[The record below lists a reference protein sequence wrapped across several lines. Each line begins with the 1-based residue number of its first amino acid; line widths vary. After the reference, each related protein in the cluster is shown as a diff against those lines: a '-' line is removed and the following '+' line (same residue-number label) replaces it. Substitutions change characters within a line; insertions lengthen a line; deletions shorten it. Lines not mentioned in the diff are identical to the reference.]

1 MATEISAEDHQAQN
15 PQAVPHDSHDTEGTR
30 AEGAEVSKPHATD
43 LRTSTKEGVVEK
55 PSKQASGAGDS
66 KNANPAKV
74 RKRTKTG
81 CLTCRRRRIKCGEER
96 PTCNNCV
103 KSKRNCE
110 GYTPRVIFK
119 DPLGAYRP
127 SANSAH
133 DSGSHY
139 QPIATHNAV
148 EPHHRQL
155 QPRSA
160 GQMAPPIIAPHSTQ
174 HEHQGWTGL
183 NGPALKP
190 FSMVQP
196 YHDESYSRPF
206 DGPMY
211 TQGDLT
217 PRVPQQ
223 IAQRNPSLD
232 TSPVSP
238 EIDIFSTRQTGLQS
252 QQHPVHRPDRD
263 SGIDVSYPGLTS
275 EWPHGSISS
284 TMMPGSF
291 PQTPATRE
299 LPPSEAQGRNHMQ
312 TYTSMARP
320 PRNSS
325 LQSETWQNPK
335 LEPENHQFW
344 SSNIPPATRSH
355 YNQTEIFAP
364 NQHDSSHIKY
374 EPQGHG
380 QQNGNQAPLYVSHHY
395 SDATPRRKESSSR
408 YDPTV
413 PADFDPSIEA
423 PEDENTD
430 VSSDEEQ
437 GDPDLTMSDTSTSNL
452 GLMLALSANQGNRGF
467 RSLTNF
473 LNEPNVLSTYR
484 PSWSASPLM
493 DPQTAR
499 VFCHFV
505 TATAPTLSLHN
516 RHPTNPSVMFTGAPV
531 PVFQRSLFTYT
542 LPMMALTNQG
552 LLHAQ
557 LALASLHIAK
567 LQQTSPT
574 PSLKHYHYAL
584 RRVAKAVG
592 HPTKRREIATLA
604 ATLLLGFF
612 EVTTAEH
619 NKWNSHL
626 AGAREL
632 ILEID
637 FAGMTKRINAYKAE
651 TDMMRKGGMYNYG
664 YEQRYDNQRRMSFD
678 ILRTDKEIDENLV
691 SILMGYRTRYD
702 EYGQITEM
710 SEPPSHYHLPLTPK
724 DVENFE
730 IQCDLY
736 WWYAKQDMYQSLI
749 SGNRLLLSYDRW
761 SHCPPRAP
769 VGRLD
774 AVYGSLDHL
783 ILLFARLTD
792 FAARD
797 LARKI
802 KVQAKAEEDKKK
814 AASRWNPSQGSP
826 PTPNG
831 QQPSHRPPPMYGM
844 MPAPGYIHLPA
855 AFDQSHHDHLNEA
868 NKVIVKD
875 AELDAATEAA
885 EREWSDIYAA
895 LDLLEGAFGPDFQS
909 LSADHMAPLSTPFGP
924 ALYYRTYSIACLWS
938 LFFTA
943 RIFATR
949 VAPSMPPAAM
959 VAAGVAAQQT
969 ARWAN
974 TIGRICAG
982 LQPVSTTAPLNP
994 SHGAALMDSCMG
1006 LFHAGVQFRDA
1017 AERGWTITKLRD
1029 IARLTGWQ
1037 TAALIASGCER
1048 AWMAAAEMGKGPA
1061 YTRTMNAT
1069 AKDDRVSGRS
1079 RVPNPGPPK
1088 DNNDRRFIRV
1098 NPGTRVYWALGILG
1112 AEEDMKQLKLD

>member
-1 MATEISAEDHQAQN
+1 MAAETLTGDDLVQTPRYLDNDAN
-15 PQAVPHDSHDTEGTR
+15 ETGEKRPADAEAVKPEAADSQLIGKEGT
-30 AEGAEVSKPHATD
+30 T
-43 LRTSTKEGVVEK
+43 EK
-55 PSKQASGAGDS
+55 PSKQASGAGES
-66 KNANPAKV
+66 RNATSAKA

-96 PTCNNCV
+96 PMCNNCV

-127 SANSAH
+127 SANSSQA
-133 DSGSHY
+133 SGHY
-139 QPIATHNAV
+139 FQPIATHHGV
-148 EPHHRQL
+148 DSHPRQL
-155 QPRSA
+155 QPAS
-160 GQMAPPIIAPHSTQ
+160 QLPLPSIAPHPIQ
-174 HEHQGWTGL
+174 PEHQGW
-183 NGPALKP
+183 ASWKS
-190 FSMVQP
+190 FSVAQP
-196 YHDESYSRPF
+196 YHDESYNRSF
-206 DGPMY
+206 DNPIY
-211 TQGDLT
+211 AQGDLP
-217 PRVPQQ
+217 PRMLQQ
-223 IAQRNPSLD
+223 IARGNYSLD
-232 TSPVSP
+232 TSPITP
-238 EIDIFSTRQTGLQS
+238 ETATFGVHHTGLSS
-252 QQHPVHRPDRD
+252 QHHPVHHPERD
-263 SGIDVSYPGLTS
+263 SGIDVNYPGLPS
-275 EWPHGSISS
+275 EWSLSS
-284 TMMPGSF
+284 TSSTTMPSSF
-291 PQTPATRE
+291 PQPTSNHE
-299 LPPSEAQGRNHMQ
+299 LPSSQVQGRTQ
-312 TYTSMARP
+312 THPNPQAGHP
-320 PRNSS
+320 PRTSS
-325 LQSETWQNPK
+325 LQTEHLHDPNSEVGPDQN
-335 LEPENHQFW
+335 W
-344 SSNIPPATRSH
+344 SSYLPPAVRSRYGPTKH
-355 YNQTEIFAP
+355 FSPTKADP
-364 NQHDSSHIKY
+364 NETKFEHRDNEHS
-374 EPQGHG
+374 
-380 QQNGNQAPLYVSHHY
+380 NGSYAPLQQSDEATLSHQDT
-395 SDATPRRKESSSR
+395 SNR
-408 YDPTV
+408 YDPTL
-413 PADFDPSIEA
+413 PAYYDPSMEA
-423 PEDENTD
+423 PDDDCFD
-430 VSSDEEQ
+430 VTSDEELA
-437 GDPDLTMSDTSTSNL
+437 DPDLTMSDAPSSNL
-452 GLMLALSANQGNRGF
+452 GLMLALSANQTGHGF
-467 RSLTNF
+467 RSFTNF
-473 LNEPNVLSTYR
+473 LNEPNVLSSYR
-484 PSWSASPLM
+484 PSWLASPLM

-531 PVFQRSLFTYT
+531 PAFQRSLFTYT

-567 LQQTSPT
+567 LQQTSAT

-592 HPTKRREIATLA
+592 HPDKRREIATLA

-651 TDMMRKGGMYNYG
+651 TDMIRKGGMYAYG
-664 YEQRYDNQRRMSFD
+664 HEQRYGSQRRMSFD
-678 ILRTDKEIDENLV
+678 ILRTDKAIDENLV

-702 EYGQITEM
+702 EYGQVAEI

-724 DVENFE
+724 DVETFE

-736 WWYAKQDMYQSLI
+736 WWYAKQDMFQSLI

-774 AVYGSLDHL
+774 AVYGSMDHL
-783 ILLFARLTD
+783 VLLFARLTD

-797 LARKI
+797 IARKI
-802 KVQAKAEEDKKK
+802 KVQAKA
-814 AASRWNPSQGSP
+814 AAAQNGSGQGSQAFPSGQP
-826 PTPNG
+826 PPN
-831 QQPSHRPPPMYGM
+831 RPPPMYGM
-844 MPAPGYIHLPA
+844 MPAPGHVNLPA
-855 AFDQSHHDHLNEA
+855 AFDQSRHDYLHEA
-868 NKVIVKD
+868 SKIIVED
-875 AELDAATEAA
+875 AELDSATSTA
-885 EREWSDIYAA
+885 EREWADICAA
-895 LDLLEGAFGPDFQS
+895 LDLIEQAFGPDFQP

-924 ALYYRTYSIACLWS
+924 ALYYRTYSIACVWT

-943 RIFATR
+943 RIFAMR

-959 VAAGVAAQQT
+959 IAAGVAAQRT
-969 ARWAN
+969 ATSAN

-1017 AERGWTITKLRD
+1017 AERGWTITKLRNV
-1029 IARLTGWQ
+1029 ARLTGWQ
-1037 TAALIASGCER
+1037 TAALIGSGCER
-1048 AWMAAAEMGKGPA
+1048 AWIAAAEMGKGPP

-1079 RVPNPGPPK
+1079 RDPNLGPPK
-1088 DNNDRRFIRV
+1088 DNNDRRFIHV

-1112 AEEDMKQLKLD
+1112 ADEDMKHLKLD

>member
-1 MATEISAEDHQAQN
+1 MATAVLTADDQAQS
-15 PQAVPHDSHDTEGTR
+15 PQPIAHDVNDTEEDKL
-30 AEGAEVSKPHATD
+30 EGAEGSKSRAID
-43 LRTSTKEGVVEK
+43 LQAKGKEGIAEET
-55 PSKQASGAGDS
+55 SKQATGAGNNKISNSS
-66 KNANPAKV
+66 KG

-127 SANSAH
+127 SANSTQ
-133 DSGSHY
+133 DSGSHF
-139 QPIATHNAV
+139 QPIAINHGT
-148 EPHHRQL
+148 EGHHRQL
-155 QPRSA
+155 QPRST
-160 GQMAPPIIAPHSTQ
+160 GQMPPPIIAPHPTQ
-174 HEHQGWTGL
+174 AEYPTWAGMKSFPL
-183 NGPALKP
+183 
-190 FSMVQP
+190 MQP
-196 YHDESYSRPF
+196 YHDRPF
-206 DGPMY
+206 NHSFNGSMY
-211 TQGDLT
+211 SQGDLP
-217 PRVPQQ
+217 PRVLQQ
-223 IAQRNPSLD
+223 ITQRKFSLD
-232 TSPVSP
+232 ASPVTP
-238 EIDIFSTRQTGLQS
+238 GTDTFGIHHAGLSAQY
-252 QQHPVHRPDRD
+252 HPLDRD
-263 SGIDVSYPGLTS
+263 SGIDVSYPELPS
-275 EWPHGSISS
+275 EWSHSS
-284 TMMPGSF
+284 TLSSMMPGSC
-291 PQTPATRE
+291 PETPLPHE
-299 LPPSEAQGRNHMQ
+299 LPVSQGQGRSH
-312 TYTSMARP
+312 THPYSMMGHP
-320 PRNSS
+320 PRSSS
-325 LQSETWQNPK
+325 LQSGHR
-335 LEPENHQFW
+335 ENFNTGIGSDQFR
-344 SSNIPPATRSH
+344 SSQFPPAVANHHDPASVFKPVKSDNGHIKAEYHGNGQSH
-355 YNQTEIFAP
+355 GNFAP
-364 NQHDSSHIKY
+364 LHVS
-374 EPQGHG
+374 PQSDNAIPGH
-380 QQNGNQAPLYVSHHY
+380 NE
-395 SDATPRRKESSSR
+395 TSSR
-408 YDPTV
+408 YDPTL
-413 PADFDPSIEA
+413 PAYYDPSMEA
-423 PEDENTD
+423 LDEEYFD
-430 VSSDEEQ
+430 VTSDEEQ
-437 GDPDLTMSDTSTSNL
+437 ADADLMMSDAPTSNL
-452 GLMLALSANQGNRGF
+452 GLMLALSANQTGRGF

-473 LNEPNVLSTYR
+473 LNEPNVLSSYR

-531 PVFQRSLFTYT
+531 PAFQRSLFTYT
-542 LPMMALTNQG
+542 LPMMALGNQG

-567 LQQTSPT
+567 LQQTSAT

-592 HPTKRREIATLA
+592 HPVKRREIATLA

-632 ILEID
+632 IREID

-651 TDMMRKGGMYNYG
+651 TNMIRKSGMYNYG
-664 YEQRYDNQRRMSFD
+664 HEHRYGKQRRMSFD
-678 ILRTDKEIDENLV
+678 ILRTDKEIDENMV

-702 EYGQITEM
+702 DYGQIAEI

-749 SGNRLLLSYDRW
+749 SGNRLLLAYDRW

-774 AVYGSLDHL
+774 AVYGSMDHL

-797 LARKI
+797 VARKI
-802 KVQAKAEEDKKK
+802 KTQAKVEEDKKK
-814 AASRWNPSQGSP
+814 AASQCNSSQGSQP
-826 PTPNG
+826 IPNG
-831 QQPSHRPPPMYGM
+831 QQPPQRPLPMYGM
-844 MPAPGYIHLPA
+844 MPAPGQIHLPP
-855 AFDQSHHDHLNEA
+855 AFDQGRQDHLNEA
-868 NKVIVKD
+868 NKIIVED
-875 AELDAATEAA
+875 AELESATSAA
-885 EREWSDIYAA
+885 EREWSDMWAA
-895 LDLLEGAFGPDFQS
+895 FDLLEDSFGPDYQP

-924 ALYYRTYSIACLWS
+924 ALYYRTYSIACLWN

-959 VAAGVAAQQT
+959 VAAGVAAQRT
-969 ARWAN
+969 AHWAN

-1017 AERGWTITKLRD
+1017 AERGWAITKLRN

-1037 TAALIASGCER
+1037 TSALIASGCER
-1048 AWMAAAEMGKGPA
+1048 AWMAAAEMGRGPP

-1079 RVPNPGPPK
+1079 RVLDPGPPK
-1088 DNNDRRFIRV
+1088 DNNDRRFIHV

-1112 AEEDMKQLKLD
+1112 AEEDMKNLKLD